1 MGKRASMNMFSD
13 ILIMSIFGAS
23 IYAIIRWCYQNN
35 IYFDE
40 YFSSLATLDDF
51 GFIIIIAF
59 VICGVIIG
67 VKR

>member
-1 MGKRASMNMFSD
+1 MVKGNVRAFSD
-13 ILIMSIFGAS
+13 ILIMTIFGAS

-51 GFIIIIAF
+51 GFIIIVVF
-59 VICGVIIG
+59 VICGIIIG
-67 VKR
+67 VRK